1 MPKKQ
6 SKQKLPVTK
15 RSSPGKNVLLSLTL
29 VPMILGIIFLGAW
42 ALDIEILGDIQS
54 QITVGIFFFLLTFT
68 TSNAIQKRW
77 MLASGWGL
85 LAVADIVTLA
95 WLNITAQVIAMTVG
109 LIGVVLLGV
118 EFYRQ
123 YQRGKSK

>member
-1 MPKKQ
+1 MPKKK
-6 SKQKLPVTK
+6 SPKKLPVTK

-29 VPMILGIIFLGAW
+29 VPLVLGIIFLGAW
-42 ALDIEILGDIQS
+42 ALDIEILGDIKS
-54 QITVGIFFFLLTFT
+54 QITVGIFFFLLAFT

-77 MLASGWGL
+77 LLASGWGL

-95 WLNITAQVIAMTVG
+95 WLNVVAQAIALTVG

-118 EFYRQ
+118 EFFRQ
-123 YQRGKSK
+123 YKQGKSK